1 MSNEKKAPD
10 DAIIVYKPDDPVQL
24 KVAAIAAAVGK
35 KKGDVEAALPRGI
48 EYGFWLRSVQTAFI
62 ENPDLL
68 GCTGASLMKAVMNSA
83 YVGLPPNKQLSLAA
97 FVQFKDECVY
107 MPMVQGLV
115 KLALMHPSIKDIQ
128 TSVVYE
134 GDEFS
139 YQRGTEPM
147 IRHVPARRA
156 RGDAPAIE
164 AAYSIAWMANGALSF
179 EVLEAA
185 DIAKV
190 RGVAKTDKVW
200 SVWGGEMAR
209 KAAFRRHRKW
219 LPTSSELLR
228 AIEIDEEAVL
238 DTTATVA
245 PAQGAGMAALAARIA
260 PPAVE
265 PQPDPPAPEAEAD
278 APPAD
283 GLFDDAAAPG
293 RSVPS

>member
-1 MSNEKKAPD
+1 VSNERKQD
-10 DAIIVYKPDDPVQL
+10 DGIIVYKPDDPVQL
-24 KVAAIAAAVGK
+24 KVAAIAAAVGR

-115 KLALMHPSIKDIQ
+115 KLALLHPAIKDIQ
-128 TSVVYE
+128 TSVVYA

-139 YQRGTEPM
+139 YQRGTAPA
-147 IRHVPARRA
+147 IHHVPARRA
-156 RGDAPAIE
+156 RGEAPDLE
-164 AAYSIAWMANGALSF
+164 AAYSIAWMSNGALSF

-190 RGVAKTDKVW
+190 RNVAKTDKVW
-200 SVWGGEMAR
+200 SVWAGEMAR

-238 DTTATVA
+238 DTTATVT
-245 PAQGAGMAALAARIA
+245 PAHGAGMAALAARIA
-260 PPAVE
+260 PAAE
-265 PQPDPPAPEAEAD
+265 PQPDPPPPEPEAD
-278 APPAD
+278 APSGA
-283 GLFDDAAAPG
+283 LFDESAAPG
-293 RSVPS
+293 RTVPA